1 MSMIPETSF
10 RADDWLD
17 TALFADGVEHRAD
30 YVDDAGFTTRVM
42 AALAPPAT
50 LPTWR
55 KPALM
60 GLWALA
66 AIGTAVALPGTMTDV
81 TREVF
86 RIIGGQPVSL
96 PGIVAGVVGLGLAS
110 WAAVGYALRRD

>member
-1 MSMIPETSF
+1 MNTVPQTASPAE
-10 RADDWLD
+10 DWLD

-30 YVDDAGFTTRVM
+30 YVNDAGFTARVM
-42 AALAPPAT
+42 AALPPPAT
-50 LPTWR
+50 LPAWR
-55 KPALM
+55 KPALI

-66 AIGTAVALPGTMTDV
+66 AVGIAVALPGTMTDV

-96 PGIVAGVVGLGLAS
+96 PGIVAGA
-110 WAAVGYALRRD
+110 